1 MEEKKIW
8 GMDLKTL
15 LMLGWLSQLFI
26 PMASMVIAIIFT
38 YYFREE
44 GKREPWLSEG
54 FRQIAN
60 FSLTMYI
67 LVTIVSIG
75 ATIFMI
81 VPIFGIIVGILLFAF
96 VGVVAIYSL
105 YVYIMGTLAADKGNV
120 YQPKYT
126 FEIFK

>member
-8 GMDLKTL
+8 GMDFKTL

-60 FSLTMYI
+60 FSLAMYI

-81 VPIFGIIVGILLFAF
+81 IPVFGIIAGILLFAF
-96 VGVVAIYSL
+96 VGLVAIYSL
-105 YVYIMGTLAADKGNV
+105 YVYIKGTLEADKGRV
-120 YQPKYT
+120 YQPAYT